1 MSRGPH
7 NLHDEKLLLESL
19 KADDQQAF
27 DEIYRRHGRDLFVR
41 AYHKTGSKEIS
52 EDIVQDIFASLWM
65 KRMQIE
71 VRNTLG
77 AYLHGALDN
86 QIVDYYRK
94 ACTRLKHIDQL
105 IELFDQPE
113 ASPIDKLAYKEQES
127 ALHNYIAG
135 LSRSVRDIFILSRY
149 EQLSSDEISRR
160 LNLSNQTVRNQI
172 SKALKIL
179 REKMTPPELPGA
191 DPAKK

>member
-1 MSRGPH
+1 MSPGLH
-7 NLHDEKLLLESL
+7 NLHEKFLLESL
-19 KADDQQAF
+19 KAGDQQAF
-27 DEIYRRHGRDLFVR
+27 DEIYRRHARDLFVR
-41 AYHKTGSKEIS
+41 AYHKTGVKEIS
-52 EDIVQDIFASLWM
+52 EDIIQDIFAGLWM
-65 KRMQIE
+65 KRAQLE
-71 VRNTLG
+71 VRQSLS

-86 QIVDYYRK
+86 QIVNYYRK

-113 ASPIDKLAYKEQES
+113 PSPIDKLTYKEQES

-135 LSRSVRDIFILSRY
+135 LSRSVRDVFILSRY
-149 EQLSSDEISRR
+149 ERLSSDEISRR

>member
-1 MSRGPH
+1 MSRGLH
-7 NLHDEKLLLESL
+7 NLHEKLLLELL
-19 KADDQQAF
+19 KAGDQQAF
-27 DEIYRRHGRDLFVR
+27 DEIYRRHARDLFVR
-41 AYHKTGSKEIS
+41 AYHKTGVKEIS
-52 EDIVQDIFASLWM
+52 EDIVQDIFAGLWI
-65 KRMQIE
+65 KRAQVE
-71 VRNTLG
+71 VRQSLG

-86 QIVDYYRK
+86 QIVNYYRK

-113 ASPIDKLAYKEQES
+113 ASPIDKLTYKEQES

-135 LSRSVRDIFILSRY
+135 LSRSVRDVFILSRY
-149 EQLSSDEISRR
+149 ERLSSDEISRR

-191 DPAKK
+191 GPAKK